1 MALTEAAL
9 NSQWLGFHHLQSQVG
24 NRPSPALTTSV
35 ANRPLTFQPGL
46 HQLALCNL
54 QTKPRNELLSKIPDY
69 IPGYQETAGQV
80 AKSHHRK

>member
-9 NSQWLGFHHLQSQVG
+9 KSVVRLP
-24 NRPSPALTTSV
+24 PSAVSGGQQAKP
-35 ANRPLTFQPGL
+35 NRPLTFQPGL

-54 QTKPRNELLSKIPDY
+54 QTKSRNELLSKIPDY